1 MNGTKQFAE
10 NVRFFRESVE
20 ERSVLVRSNSE
31 NSCGL
36 IRSENVGLSNENI
49 GGNPMP
55 RKPKDSFA
63 RFVREGLVRS

>member
-1 MNGTKQFAE
+1 MITETSVIAYLVAKE
-10 NVRFFRESVE
+10 ESVE
-20 ERSVLVRSNSE
+20 ERSVLVGSNNES
-31 NSCGL
+31 NCGL

-49 GGNPMP
+49 GENPVP